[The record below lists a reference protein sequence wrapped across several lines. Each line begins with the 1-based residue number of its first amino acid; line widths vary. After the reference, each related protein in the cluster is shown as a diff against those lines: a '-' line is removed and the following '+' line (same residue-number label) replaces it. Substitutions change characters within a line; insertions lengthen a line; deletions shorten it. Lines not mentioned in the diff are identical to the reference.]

1 MFGTEGD
8 EPCVEA
14 VEQLREQA
22 LTGTGDDKR
31 GGVGREQDFDKIGH
45 RERCGHGEE
54 HRQHHKEPIS
64 RQTGDIRAHVVEG
77 ERHTSIRYE
86 WSAKRGV
93 RRDIT
98 CISPL
103 FANHSPLIIE

>member
-1 MFGTEGD
+1 
-8 EPCVEA
+8 
-14 VEQLREQA
+14 
-22 LTGTGDDKR
+22 
-31 GGVGREQDFDKIGH
+31 
-45 RERCGHGEE
+45 
-54 HRQHHKEPIS
+54 
-64 RQTGDIRAHVVEG
+64 VVEG